1 MVLCTL
7 MNSRTRI
14 VKNGGII
21 VSIVAF
27 MAGSSLCRSTHAL
40 ANEDLRL
47 PRPSFP
53 AVVDLHEAGR
63 TEEAL
68 TALERAIANTEDAP
82 LEARLL
88 RAALLDGLGRTDESE
103 RTWVSVADDEPILR
117 TFALTTLV
125 ANLADHGEAARA
137 EDHLNALT
145 QGRPGRQHMALLLMV
160 ADAHRTH
167 GDRAAALRL
176 YRRGLQLQ
184 RSGGSADR
192 ARMGLALTQESAGD
206 AEAALALY
214 REAQL
219 RSRTADVFIE
229 SRAAERR
236 LAGALGRQPDPFSET
251 PYREHVRRLR
261 DASRYVAALDLLDD
275 WQAAH
280 PDTAQADV
288 IALERIDTL
297 YAMRNNAEAVRQ
309 CFQFS
314 ERYPAHGELPRVRL
328 VRFRLA
334 VREART
340 DDVRQLGRA
349 LFEGRVRGASAG
361 IRRDAGVL
369 LAAYLV
375 AVGEVEDGLAVY
387 RRLFR
392 EARTDS
398 DRRTILWRAGVAA
411 LRVGQFERAATNL
424 RGLIRRNPPGELEPA
439 ALYWVGV
446 AEQRL
451 GRLSDALGS
460 FRALARRYP
469 YHYYGLRAVERLA
482 DPSLAAD
489 GGQANPSEPR
499 LDFPTL
505 TVSTATRGQARFR
518 AATVLARAGLLAAA
532 ADHAQQLLESR
543 RRDTALALL
552 TARALAD
559 AGEYARVSVILT
571 NHFGAFLRQP
581 ADGLPSDFWQ
591 LVYPRPYLDTVQAAA
606 EAHGVDSL
614 LLYSLMRQ
622 ESRFDPDARSA
633 VGALGLFQIM
643 PYTAAEIGPAAGV
656 GDVSDQEAALLQP
669 SVNAAI
675 GATLMSHLL
684 AMFDGAIPPVAASYN
699 AGEDLAVIWWR
710 AASDL
715 PLDQFVDSI
724 PYSQTRRFVREI
736 LTNYASYQ
744 RLYGQTTP

>member
-1 MVLCTL
+1 
-7 MNSRTRI
+7 MNSWTLI
-14 VKNGGII
+14 FKNSKINLWI
-21 VSIVAF
+21 LAF
-27 MAGSSLCRSTHAL
+27 MAGGSLFQPNDARAK
-40 ANEDLRL
+40 EDLRL

-53 AVVDLHEAGR
+53 AVVELHETGR
-63 TEEAL
+63 TEAAL
-68 TALERAIANTEDAP
+68 AALDRAIADTEDAP

-88 RAALLDGLGRTDESE
+88 RAALLDGLGRGDESE
-103 RTWVSVADDEPILR
+103 RIWVSVVDGEPALR
-117 TFALTTLV
+117 AFALTTLV
-125 ANLADHGEAARA
+125 VNLAGRGEAARA

-145 QGRPGRQHMALLLMV
+145 RGRPGRQHGGLLLTV
-160 ADAHRTH
+160 ADAHRTT
-167 GDRAAALRL
+167 GDRAAALAL
-176 YRRGLQLQ
+176 YRRALQLQ
-184 RSGGSADR
+184 STGGSADR
-192 ARMGLALTQESAGD
+192 ARLGLALTHESADD

-214 REAQL
+214 REVQL

-236 LAGALGRQPDPFSET
+236 LAAALGRQPEPFSET
-251 PYREHVRRLR
+251 RYREHAGRLR
-261 DASRYVAALDLLDD
+261 DASRYAAALDLLDD

-309 CFQFS
+309 CIQFAA
-314 ERYPAHGELPRVRL
+314 RYPEHDDLPRVRL

-334 VREART
+334 VREAHT
-340 DDVRQLGRA
+340 DDVKQLGTA
-349 LFEGRVRGASAG
+349 LFEGRARGASAG
-361 IRRDAGVL
+361 VRRDTGVL

-375 AVGEVEDGLAVY
+375 AVGDVEDGLDVY

-392 EARTDS
+392 EARSDS

-424 RGLIRRNPPGELEPA
+424 RGLIRRNPTGELEPA
-439 ALYWVGV
+439 AFYWMGV

-451 GRLSDALGS
+451 GQLSDAAES
-460 FRALARRYP
+460 FRALVRRYP

-489 GGQANPSEPR
+489 GGRADPLEPR
-499 LDFPTL
+499 REFPVLTL
-505 TVSTATRGQARFR
+505 SPATRGQAEFQ

-532 ADHAQQLLESR
+532 ADHAQQLLDRR

-552 TARALAD
+552 TVRALAD

-571 NHFGAFLRQP
+571 NHFGVFLRQP

-591 LVYPRPYLDTVQAAA
+591 LVYPRPYLDAVQAAA

-643 PYTAAEIGPAAGV
+643 PCTAAEIGPAAGV
-656 GDVSDQEAALLQP
+656 GNVPEEAALLQP
-669 SVNAAI
+669 RINAAI
-675 GATLMSHLL
+675 GAKLMSNLL

-699 AGEDLAVIWWR
+699 AGEDLAAIWWR
-710 AASDL
+710 TAPDL
-715 PLDQFVDSI
+715 ALDQFVDSI
-724 PYSQTRRFVREI
+724 PYSQTRRFVREV
-736 LTNYASYQ
+736 LTNYAAYQ
-744 RLYGQTTP
+744 RLYGPTAP